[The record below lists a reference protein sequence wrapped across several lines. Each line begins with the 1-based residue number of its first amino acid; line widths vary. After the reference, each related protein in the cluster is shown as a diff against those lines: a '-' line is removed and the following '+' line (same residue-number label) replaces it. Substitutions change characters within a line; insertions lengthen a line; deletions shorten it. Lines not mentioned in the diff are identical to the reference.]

1 MEVGL
6 NFFLNTLEEM
16 LEKEYQQHGL
26 QAVSIIENE
35 KFINSLIAIC
45 VITQFFLNEKTPDLI
60 MILNL
65 CGVTT
70 FEFWKIL
77 HSFALIDKTMPKK
90 LFQNIFEIEGSLLFY
105 HIWEPNS
112 VVYDLLR
119 KYFILEKQ
127 NKVNP
132 SHDFCN
138 I

>member
-1 MEVGL
+1 VAGIDKQNKITSSVEVGL

-77 HSFALIDKTMPKK
+77 HSFALID
-90 LFQNIFEIEGSLLFY
+90 
-105 HIWEPNS
+105 
-112 VVYDLLR
+112 
-119 KYFILEKQ
+119 
-127 NKVNP
+127 
-132 SHDFCN
+132 
-138 I
+138 